1 MEGMEAL
8 VDLKILSIQVWLAL
22 GSLCG
27 SIFRIMFQANRIR
40 QIEGLERLTAL
51 EELYVADNGLTSMK

>member
-1 MEGMEAL
+1 MVG
-8 VDLKILSIQVWLAL
+8 L
-22 GSLCG
+22 G
-27 SIFRIMFQANRIR
+27 FPVQEYFQDIMFQANRIR